1 MPGDT
6 KTQTGQQR
14 EKAVGGVEAE
24 NLAAV
29 FMDEGED
36 EFQARYRGRK
46 ITITGEARST
56 TSFPLVMIKLQTSR
70 RRDVSLI
77 FDLSFGSR
85 KEIEKVEKGLRD
97 IWEGDR
103 VTVADCEYSEYQGY
117 GPIEFRCPKLP
128 F

>member
-1 MPGDT
+1 MSTTNPARCALVRKTSVWAGLVWGLGAACPRRMRAQRPPGGQVPGDT

-56 TSFPLVMIKLQTSR
+56 TSFPLVMIN
-70 RRDVSLI
+70 
-77 FDLSFGSR
+77 
-85 KEIEKVEKGLRD
+85 
-97 IWEGDR
+97 
-103 VTVADCEYSEYQGY
+103 
-117 GPIEFRCPKLP
+117 
-128 F
+128 